1 MLRCCGHF
9 KFVWGKKGKPKASMG
24 TKKAD
29 NSKNIKL
36 PLDRKTLVTEAQ
48 TKWLKKFMTQ
58 KQMEDIRGEFV
69 VTEK

>member
-1 MLRCCGHF
+1 VATSNLSGEKRES
-9 KFVWGKKGKPKASMG
+9 PSMG

-29 NSKNIKL
+29 NNKNIKL